1 MDPDSLTITQANSRY
16 EKPQLSFS
24 SVEGGEGESTTY
36 DITMRQL
43 IYECQNRR
51 LCNAGGIAMYQFGDR
66 GPSTV
71 ALEKSVY
78 GAGRQ
83 KS

>member
-1 MDPDSLTITQANSRY
+1 MTFLFIRGRGGG
-16 EKPQLSFS
+16 KS
-24 SVEGGEGESTTY
+24 STY
-36 DITMRQL
+36 DITMKL
-43 IYECQNRR
+43 
-51 LCNAGGIAMYQFGDR
+51 IAMYQFGDC

-71 ALEKSVY
+71 ALEKSVH